1 MAAHGFGVREGGRV
15 EANVVRSRRGLRL
28 LVSCTGT
35 FGEAFI
41 IFRVLCGES

>member
-28 LVSCTGT
+28 LVS
-35 FGEAFI
+35 
-41 IFRVLCGES
+41 VLALLARLS